1 MIVVTAATG
10 HLGRLVVTSLLDRG
24 VPANEIVAAVR
35 NPAKAADLGVEVRE
49 ADYGKPETLA
59 AAFAGADDVLLIS
72 SNEPGQRFTQ
82 HRNAVDAAKAAGV
95 RFIAYTSVLRADTT
109 TLGLAVDHKA
119 TEEYITASGIPHS
132 FLRNG
137 WYLENYTENFAP
149 ALEHGALLGSA
160 KDGLIAAAARADYAA
175 AAAAVLADDRNRDEV
190 YELVGDTPFTMSA
203 LAAELGAQSGKEIAY
218 RDLPKEDYRAALIA
232 AGLPE
237 GYAELLADS
246 DVGIANGEL
255 ADDRTH
261 LVDLIGRP
269 TTSLADAVGVALKG

>member
-269 TTSLADAVGVALKG
+269 TTSLADAVAVALKG

>member
-24 VPANEIVAAVR
+24 VPASEIVAAVR

-72 SNEPGQRFTQ
+72 SNAPGQRLTH

-109 TLGLAVDHKA
+109 TLGLAADHKA

-160 KDGLIAAAARADYAA
+160 KDGLIAAAARADFAA

-190 YELVGDTPFTMSA
+190 YELVGDTPFTMSG
-203 LAAELGAQSGKEIAY
+203 LAAELSAQSGREIAY
-218 RDLPKEDYRAALIA
+218 RDLPKDDYRAALIT
-232 AGLPE
+232 AGVPE

-255 ADDRTH
+255 ASDDTA
-261 LVDLIGRP
+261 LSKLIGRP
-269 TTSLADAVGVALKG
+269 TTSLADAVAVALKG